1 MLLASHPIERIR
13 GMKVRISKAMG
24 IRGSRDLLGPTPLD
38 ERGSKAVK
46 LDYVNTHQERR
57 D

>member
-38 ERGSKAVK
+38 ERGSKIFR
-46 LDYVNTHQERR
+46 LDETI
-57 D
+57 